1 MGTRDLVRMMNM
13 VQNSLVVTTPHLAS
27 LLKGHEL
34 YTEKGYSLWYV
45 NIPPSHLKA
54 IKKEVPHQ
62 ASAFPKQYVQSVQNT
77 LWQR

>member
-1 MGTRDLVRMMNM
+1 MGMRDLVRMMNI
-13 VQNSLVVTTPHLAS
+13 VQNSLVVTASHLAS

-34 YTEKGYSLWYV
+34 YTEKGYSSWFV

-54 IKKEVPHQ
+54 IKEVPHQ